1 MFSRQTLKGIG
12 QRIASLDDIIA
23 NLKIKPT
30 IINNLN
36 INSKEDIEQLKNK
49 SFMWYNNS
57 VLEGIATCACGKT
70 ERSVGLKCRHCGTE
84 VINPIEEKPVS
95 HLWLYVPDRFGPILT
110 TRTFKMFKQ
119 LMELKSDK
127 REGASESMD
136 VMSWLIYN
144 HYKYPTTK
152 TRCLSF
158 INAFK
163 TAFPN
168 YRRCITDFY
177 NNFDAIFEWMKG
189 YHGVPKDPTK
199 KLGNKTYIAWRAVD
213 AFVKA
218 NRANL
223 FTRWLPF
230 PSRMIFAV
238 ENVSYGT
245 FADPSFEMVMDA
257 IYTVSGIDNE
267 SYKGTDSEIETRI
280 AKALISMTA
289 FSDAALKTVV
299 GSKEGLARGHQF
311 GTRMHYNARLVVTS
325 IKGAHRYDDVHLGWG
340 AAVNMLQQYIY
351 NRLLRQ
357 GFSPTEINRRIRNA
371 IHVYDAGIDAIFDE
385 LIEQGKYLSCNVD
398 LETGEGLPGIPIT
411 VHRNPTLVRL
421 ANQLFRLVKVFKNPK
436 DAVVAISPLVMFL
449 ANTDLDGD
457 TLNVR
462 FPIDEYDRMICER
475 FHPRTGVFSTNIP
488 GEVSIGVQMPDEIC
502 AMVSNFLKHSRQ
514 ITGQQRG

>member
-1 MFSRQTLKGIG
+1 MFTRQELKGIG
-12 QRIASLDDIIA
+12 QRIASLDDIVA

-30 IINNLN
+30 LINNIN
-36 INSKEDIEQLKNK
+36 INSREDIEELKNK
-49 SFMWYNNS
+49 SFMWYTNS
-57 VLEGIATCACGKT
+57 VLDGIATCACGKT

-84 VINPIEEKPVS
+84 VTNPIEEKPVS

-119 LMELKSDK
+119 LMMLKSDK

-136 VMSWLIYN
+136 VMSWLIYS
-144 HYKYPTTK
+144 HYKYPSTK

-163 TAFPN
+163 TSFPN

-177 NNFDAIFEWMKG
+177 TNFDAIFEWMKD

-213 AFVKA
+213 EFVRV
-218 NRANL
+218 NRNNL

-230 PSRMIFAV
+230 PSRIIFAV
-238 ENVSYGT
+238 ENVSYCT

-257 IYTVSGIDNE
+257 IYTVSGIDSD

-289 FSDAALKTVV
+289 FTDAALQTVV
-299 GSKEGLARGHQF
+299 GSKEGLARGHQY
-311 GTRMHYNARLVVTS
+311 GTRMHYNARLVVSS
-325 IKGAHRYDDVHLGWG
+325 IKGAHRYDEIHLGWG
-340 AAVNMLQQYIY
+340 ATVNMLQQYIY
-351 NRLLRQ
+351 NRLLRK
-357 GFSPTEINRRIRNA
+357 GKSPTEIDKAIRTA
-371 IHVYDAGIDAIFDE
+371 IHVYDKEIDEIFDE
-385 LIEQGKYLSCNVD
+385 LIEAGRYLPCNINIA
-398 LETGEGLPGIPIT
+398 TGERLPGIPMT

-421 ANQLFRLVKVFKNPK
+421 ANQFFRLTKVFKNPK
-436 DAVVAISPLVMFL
+436 DAVIAQSPLCMYL
-449 ANTDLDGD
+449 PNTDLDGD

-462 FPIDEYDRMICER
+462 FPIDDYDRMICEQ

-488 GEVSIGVQMPDEIC
+488 GEVSIGVQMPDEVC
-502 AMVSNFLKHSRQ
+502 AMMSNFLKAGRR
-514 ITGQQRG
+514 ITGQTRG

>member
-1 MFSRQTLKGIG
+1 MFTRQELKGIG
-12 QRIASLDDIIA
+12 QRIASLDDIVA

-30 IINNLN
+30 LINNIN
-36 INSKEDIEQLKNK
+36 INSREDIEELKNK
-49 SFMWYNNS
+49 SFMWYTNS
-57 VLEGIATCACGKT
+57 VLDGIATCACGKT

-84 VINPIEEKPVS
+84 VTNPIEEKPVS

-119 LMELKSDK
+119 LMMLKSDK

-136 VMSWLIYN
+136 VMAWLIYS
-144 HYKYPTTK
+144 HYKYPSTK

-163 TAFPN
+163 TSFPN

-177 NNFDAIFEWMKG
+177 TNFDTIFEWMKD

-213 AFVKA
+213 EFVKV
-218 NRANL
+218 NRNNL

-230 PSRMIFAV
+230 PSRIIFAV
-238 ENVSYGT
+238 ENVSYCT

-257 IYTVSGIDNE
+257 IYTVSGIDSD
-267 SYKGTDSEIETRI
+267 SYKGTDNEIETRI

-289 FSDAALKTVV
+289 FTDAALQTVV
-299 GSKEGLARGHQF
+299 GSKEGLARGHQY
-311 GTRMHYNARLVVTS
+311 GTRMHYNARLVVSS
-325 IKGAHRYDDVHLGWG
+325 IKGAHRYDEIHLGWG
-340 AAVNMLQQYIY
+340 ATVNMLQQYIY
-351 NRLLRQ
+351 NRLLRK
-357 GFSPTEINRRIRNA
+357 GKSPTEIDKAIRTA
-371 IHVYDAGIDAIFDE
+371 IHVYDKEIDEIFDE
-385 LIEQGKYLSCNVD
+385 LIEAGRYLPCNTN
-398 LETGEGLPGIPIT
+398 LATGERLPGIPMT

-421 ANQLFRLVKVFKNPK
+421 ANQFFRLTKVFKNPK
-436 DAVVAISPLVMFL
+436 DAVIAQSPLCMYL
-449 ANTDLDGD
+449 PNTDLDGD

-462 FPIDEYDRMICER
+462 FPIDDYDRMICEQ

-488 GEVSIGVQMPDEIC
+488 GEVSIGVQMPDEVC
-502 AMVSNFLKHSRQ
+502 AMMSNFLKAGRR
-514 ITGQQRG
+514 ITGQTRG

>member
-1 MFSRQTLKGIG
+1 MFTRQELKGIG
-12 QRIASLDDIIA
+12 QRIASLDDIVA

-30 IINNLN
+30 LINNIN
-36 INSKEDIEQLKNK
+36 INSREDIEELKNK
-49 SFMWYNNS
+49 SFMWYTNS
-57 VLEGIATCACGKT
+57 VLDGIATCACGKT

-84 VINPIEEKPVS
+84 VTNPIEEKPVS

-119 LMELKSDK
+119 LMMLKSDK

-136 VMSWLIYN
+136 VMAWLIYS
-144 HYKYPTTK
+144 HYKYPSTK

-163 TAFPN
+163 TSFPN

-177 NNFDAIFEWMKG
+177 TNFDAIFEWMKD

-213 AFVKA
+213 EFVRV
-218 NRANL
+218 NRNNL

-230 PSRMIFAV
+230 PSRIIFAV
-238 ENVSYGT
+238 ENVSYCT

-257 IYTVSGIDNE
+257 IYTVSGIDSD

-289 FSDAALKTVV
+289 FTDAALQTVV
-299 GSKEGLARGHQF
+299 GSKEGLARGHQY
-311 GTRMHYNARLVVTS
+311 GTRMHYNARLVVSS
-325 IKGAHRYDDVHLGWG
+325 IKGAHRYDEIHLGWG
-340 AAVNMLQQYIY
+340 ATVNMLQQYIY
-351 NRLLRQ
+351 NRLLRK
-357 GFSPTEINRRIRNA
+357 GKSPTEIDKAIRTA
-371 IHVYDAGIDAIFDE
+371 IHVYDKEIDEIFDE
-385 LIEQGKYLSCNVD
+385 LIEAGRYLPCNINIA
-398 LETGEGLPGIPIT
+398 TGERLPGIPMT

-421 ANQLFRLVKVFKNPK
+421 ANQFFRLTKVFKNPK
-436 DAVVAISPLVMFL
+436 DAVIAQSPLCMYL
-449 ANTDLDGD
+449 PNTDLDGD

-462 FPIDEYDRMICER
+462 FPIDDYDRMICEQ

-488 GEVSIGVQMPDEIC
+488 GEVSIGVQMPDEVC
-502 AMVSNFLKHSRQ
+502 AMMSNFLKAGRR
-514 ITGQQRG
+514 ITGQTRG